1 MSKRLVVAAL
11 VVVTLAGLGLWG
23 FVLRTDQGGA
33 AGAAATKSDRGGMR
47 TAGAGAGP
55 SREAAAQAQ
64 GLSSKE
70 IQAIRDGL
78 GKAAGAARHP
88 GCHGR
93 SPVAEGGGR
102 SRAAVVRE
110 SRPELR
116 AARQA
121 RRRGAGLC
129 MRAPDPPAQVSGWP
143 PAIHQ
148 AKGPPRLQPGGG
160 SGDRGLRPE
169 VVGGSGAG

>member
-78 GKAAGAARHP
+78 GKAAGAAGTP
-88 GCHGR
+88 GATGDRQWPKAVADLAQR
-93 SPVAEGGGR
+93 SCE
-102 SRAAVVRE
+102 SRARSFV
-110 SRPELR
+110 PPDKPG
-116 AARQA
+116 AAEQA
-121 RRRGAGLC
+121 CACALPTLQRKY
-129 MRAPDPPAQVSGWP
+129 PD
-143 PAIHQ
+143 
-148 AKGPPRLQPGGG
+148 GPPPSTKRKA
-160 SGDRGLRPE
+160 LRDYSQAEEAAIEDCVPR
-169 VVGGSGAG
+169 